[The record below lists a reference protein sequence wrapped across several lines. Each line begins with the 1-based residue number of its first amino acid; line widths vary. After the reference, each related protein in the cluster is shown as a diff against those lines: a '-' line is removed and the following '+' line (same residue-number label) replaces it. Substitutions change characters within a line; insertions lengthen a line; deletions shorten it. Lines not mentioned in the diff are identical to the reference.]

1 MHGLISA
8 IKWSGMLILHF
19 RPDTEQTPRPSSEP
33 PKPEQGSSE
42 APLHRLSFLLPLYL
56 GFGQLYEL
64 ASNNPWRWH
73 VEKTRLPKPER
84 CFHAMLTSIPTH
96 DLAPMPP
103 SAPSKQTKRSRPFI
117 KTFHR
122 HLSAVSGGINC
133 AARGNGGIAPAVAP
147 TSIYLLFPHF
157 PGS

>member
-1 MHGLISA
+1 LHTPE
-8 IKWSGMLILHF
+8 SGAQVGRRLS
-19 RPDTEQTPRPSSEP
+19 TRPSSTCHSDVTLEVLP
-33 PKPEQGSSE
+33 FTRFGC
-42 APLHRLSFLLPLYL
+42 APLHRLQLSFLLPLYL

-73 VEKTRLPKPER
+73 VEKTRLPRPER

-96 DLAPMPP
+96 DLVPMPP
-103 SAPSKQTKRSRPFI
+103 SAPSKQTKRSRPFT

-147 TSIYLLFPHF
+147 TSISISAFSWQLN
-157 PGS
+157 